1 MTASETAPPK
11 EFHIAVVDDDPDARD
26 ELGEYLEHYGY
37 KVSSLESG
45 RALKSLMARDEP
57 DLIILDLV
65 MPGENGITIT
75 RELRETSQVGI
86 IMLTG
91 AGDEFDEIVGLEIG
105 ADDYLTKP
113 CNMRELL
120 ARVRAILRR
129 SSAREQPPQEN
140 GEQGFLFEGWKIH
153 LAARQ
158 ITNPEGDA
166 VSFTTAEYDL
176 LVALLRN
183 VNRVLSRDQLLTMTK
198 NREAGPFD
206 RSIDNLVS
214 RIRRKIEVDPSAPR
228 IVKTVQSVGYVCAVE
243 VKPIK

>member
-1 MTASETAPPK
+1 MTGSETDPPK
-11 EFHIAVVDDDPDARD
+11 VFHIAVVDDDRDARD
-26 ELGEYLEHYGY
+26 ELAEYLEHYGY
-37 KVSSLESG
+37 RVSSLESG
-45 RALKSLMARDEP
+45 VALKSLMARDEP
-57 DLIILDLV
+57 DLIVLDLI

-120 ARVRAILRR
+120 ARVRTILRR
-129 SSAREQPPQEN
+129 SSVPAQPSNEK
-140 GEQGFLFEGWKIH
+140 EERGFEFDGWKVE

-158 ITNPEGDA
+158 VYNPNGDE

-176 LVALLRN
+176 LLVMLRN

-214 RIRRKIEVDPSAPR
+214 RIRRKIEVDPSVPR
-228 IVKTVQSVGYVCAVE
+228 IVKTVQSVGYVCAAE
-243 VKPIK
+243 VKQLT